1 MKKWYETLPPEVF
14 GEETPKVQP
23 ANAPIG
29 FTGYGQDGKLQPLMP
44 TRLVQTMRGPL
55 MLHEGET
62 TIQNPNGSI
71 TVVPQKKL
79 AEMEQQKRIPGM
91 AEGGTYDPLAPTTP
105 TTGIGTTPA
114 VTPTPTPT
122 QDVQAGIGIFRDVA
136 SGKSPMTE
144 SIYNRTMSKFG
155 GAQEAAIGATKQEA
169 AQAGYG
175 KEAIGSVTQTAIRGM
190 EGERSKLMGE
200 IAGQTQQQMLGA
212 AGSLVNAGAAER
224 TYENTQKDAEW
235 NRTLVYTDPST
246 PEGLKTLQDAYTRLY
261 GTAAP
266 DFNTLKEE
274 RDYARST
281 REQAV
286 EVGKLG
292 IDAKQI
298 ENDAARFK
306 LTTNSM
312 EAVAYMANNGFSLD
326 AVNAALGTSLTAA
339 EYTELQS
346 SYKYAKD
353 TQEIAKASA
362 ETQLL
367 ILKASVSKDM
377 YTQMRDRVNDG
388 IPIEELKKMDFNGDG
403 TPDFPNLTQTA
414 YDALGREKTI
424 ELATA
429 QFNLDKART
438 ALGTEKW
445 NDITQKAKEGWTFDR
460 LNTMYGLTGAD
471 ALTADDVK
479 YLREQISTQTP
490 AEAFTEALL
499 YNDISTDEGR
509 AAIEQA
515 WVDAHPGKT
524 IDDVPDFNVLRDER
538 NAAASE
544 RRIADLANSGKA
556 SAALISDLI
565 ENSPVN
571 MSGWTAA
578 QIETS
583 DMVQQALKNTTLR
596 QTIKTLLGP
605 DASEIAIDRE
615 IKNRFTN
622 AYKSDV
628 NIIVEKFVGAGR
640 VPTDYMDTPDYQG
653 QLKRAIQDMLNEGVI
668 DSEGNIVEGKAF
680 DWPWNNPET
689 MFNYTD
695 WNGND
700 IVYDAKGEKPV
711 DYAATQVSAAG
722 NGTTFGKIVDGA
734 TVPVTFADMDARW
747 GTLSQSQKEKYFTD
761 GKFDNDKFVRDNFG
775 IATGV
780 NGGTVYTNINSIT
793 SYLADNEDMLN
804 DIINN
809 IAGNTETGSNLF
821 ASSAT
826 VPTGQAN
833 AGQSLSALNQFQY
846 WGSDGLWHSAS
857 TTDPV
862 LTNIWLQF
870 SQFYN
875 NGEALTSQEFQNYWK
890 DGRGWI
896 VDDDGLVV
904 NFKATTDEEGA
915 GIGTV
920 DRANPIISTEGFN
933 TLTRTLAAQNNYGL
947 TNTAIEAIKGWMRPR
962 LNETN
967 AGWTLTSFNTN
978 YGLDL
983 TNSEF
988 ALFIQKLREE
998 L

>member
-44 TRLVQTMRGPL
+44 TRLVQTTRGPL

-62 TIQNPNGSI
+62 TMQNPNGSI

-122 QDVQAGIGIFRDVA
+122 QDVQTGIGIFRDVA

-155 GAQEAAIGATKQEA
+155 GAAEAAIGATKQEA

-175 KEAIGSVTQTAIRGM
+175 KEAIGAVTQTAIRGM

-200 IAGQTQQQMLGA
+200 VAGQTQQQMLGA
-212 AGSLVNAGAAER
+212 AGSLVNAGASER

-353 TQEIAKASA
+353 TQKIDTAKA
-362 ETQLL
+362 EVQLAV
-367 ILKASVSKDM
+367 LKASVSENMYSQMKDRINEGM
-377 YTQMRDRVNDG
+377 SIDE
-388 IPIEELKKMDFNGDG
+388 IKKMDFNADG
-403 TPDFPNLTQTA
+403 VPDFPNLTQTA
-414 YDALGREKTI
+414 YDAMGREKTI

-429 QFNLDKART
+429 QYKLDAAKMEMGYSKWTQAT
-438 ALGTEKW
+438 TMAKSGYTATQINEALGTTLNES
-445 NDITQKAKEGWTFDR
+445 DITNLKT
-460 LNTMYGLTGAD
+460 
-471 ALTADDVK
+471 
-479 YLREQISTQTP
+479 QISTQTP
-490 AEAFTEALL
+490 EDAFKESLL
-499 YNDISTDEGR
+499 YNDPATEEGL
-509 AAIEQA
+509 AAIKQA

-524 IDDVPDFNVLRDER
+524 LADAPDFAVLVEER
-538 NAAASE
+538 TAAAAE
-544 RRIADLANSGKA
+544 RRITDLANSGKA
-556 SAALISDLI
+556 SSALITDLI

-578 QIETS
+578 QIAGS
-583 DMVQQALKNTTLR
+583 DMVQNALKNTTLR
-596 QTIKTLLGP
+596 QSIATLLGVK
-605 DASEIAIDRE
+605 DNATNAAAIDSAIRD
-615 IKNRFTN
+615 RFTN

-653 QLKRAIQDMLNEGVI
+653 QLKRAIQDMLNEGII

-700 IVYDAKGEKPV
+700 IVYDGTGQKPATYGSTQV
-711 DYAATQVSAAG
+711 TAGTLKNGTDYAKMV
-722 NGTTFGKIVDGA
+722 GTTK
-734 TVPVTFADMDARW
+734 TPVTFADMDAKW
-747 GTLSQSQKEKYFTD
+747 GSLSASEKEKYFTN
-761 GKFDNDKFVRDNFG
+761 GKFDNEKFVRDNFG
-775 IATGV
+775 IAAGV
-780 NGGTVYTNINSIT
+780 NGSTVFTNVNSIT
-793 SYLADNEDMLN
+793 SYLANNTSVLAEIGTAIN
-804 DIINN
+804 GNGEDII
-809 IAGNTETGSNLF
+809 GFETQ
-821 ASSAT
+821 AKI
-826 VPTGQAN
+826 PTGQPN
-833 AGQSLSALNQFQY
+833 AGQSLSSTEYQY
-846 WGSDGLWHSAS
+846 WGTDGLWHSGSVQAN
-857 TTDPV
+857 DFK
-862 LTNIWLQF
+862 NIWFQF

-875 NGEALTSQEFQNYWK
+875 GGKVMTADEFANRWNEGE
-890 DGRGWI
+890 GWI